1 MPTVTNSLSV
11 VLAAGLLAVTA
22 VHWTR
27 AADSLTPK
35 PQYEHGEIRVVGASV
50 DEPIATNVSAAA
62 AAKYLDQGNAAWN
75 GARGCVSCHTNGIY
89 MTVRPALTKSLGQP
103 EESARQH
110 FVTTLDALE
119 KAPRED
125 LLKSTKPAQVIY
137 TAAGLAEWDAH
148 VTGKL
153 SPETDRALRLM
164 LSIQL
169 ETGTFGTLDCWPPY
183 ESDAYHEATVAAMAV
198 AAAPGWAATL
208 TDDAL
213 KQKLDRLHG
222 YLRNETPPHDYGRTL
237 LLWTA
242 CRIPELLSAEKKAEL
257 VEVVRKK
264 QQADGGWSLR
274 TFASPEQ
281 WGKGNRAKKLRGEPD
296 FESPASDG
304 HQTGLAVVV
313 LREAGV
319 PANDPQIQKA
329 IGWLTANQRVSGR
342 WWTRSLNTDGPHYIT
357 YSGTAFSLLALQ
369 MCDALPKTA
378 ASAASAIGD

>member
-1 MPTVTNSLSV
+1 MVAEMLVS
-11 VLAAGLLAVTA
+11 
-22 VHWTR
+22 
-27 AADSLTPK
+27 AADTPPVPK
-35 PQYEHGEIRVVGASV
+35 PQYEHGEIRVVGASA
-50 DEPIATNVSAAA
+50 DEPVSKQLSVAAA
-62 AAKYLDQGNAAWN
+62 SAYLDHGNAAWN

-103 EESARQH
+103 EEAARKY
-110 FVTTLDALE
+110 FVTTLESLE
-119 KAPRED
+119 KTPHED

-137 TAAGLAEWDAH
+137 TAAGLSEWDAH

-183 ESDAYHEATVAAMAV
+183 ESDAYHEATVAAMAI
-198 AAAPGWAATL
+198 ATAPGWNASVK
-208 TDDAL
+208 DDSQ
-213 KQKLDRLHG
+213 KQKIDRLLN
-222 YLRNETPPHDYGRTL
+222 YLRTETPPHDYSRTL

-242 CRIPELLSAEKKAEL
+242 CRIPDLLTSEKKAEL
-257 VEVVRKK
+257 VSLLKKK
-264 QQADGGWSLR
+264 QQADGGWSIR
-274 TFASPEQ
+274 TFATPEQ
-281 WGKGNRAKKLRGEPD
+281 WGRGNRAKKLRGEPE
-296 FESPASDG
+296 FEAPGSDG

-319 PANDPQIQKA
+319 PANDPQIKQA
-329 IGWLTANQRVSGR
+329 VTWLTANQRVSGR

-369 MCDALPKTA
+369 MCDALPK
-378 ASAASAIGD
+378 ASAAAPALLGD